1 MILANR
7 RNAHSCL
14 VKISGSATLSRL
26 LARRVIQRRFNH
38 MPYRQNTGW
47 TEYLIGSLV
56 VPVESVKL
64 YTLRQIVYGS
74 GQMANYLSF
83 LRSSWVAS
91 HQHGTHGKDC
101 GWRPRFWKTYSS
113 FTYAI
118 ACLHLQTVLQ
128 RPSYLPREHQN
139 RGQPG
144 PFSTCW
150 CPESLSVAYVSCGLR
165 FLSDGHLRH
174 EPMRSLSNHQHFEY
188 FPKLKFMARSGNT

>member
-1 MILANR
+1 
-7 RNAHSCL
+7 
-14 VKISGSATLSRL
+14 
-26 LARRVIQRRFNH
+26 

-64 YTLRQIVYGS
+64 YTLGQIVYGS

-128 RPSYLPREHQN
+128 RPSYL
-139 RGQPG
+139 GSIKTG
-144 PFSTCW
+144 G
-150 CPESLSVAYVSCGLR
+150 SLDRSRHAGARRAY
-165 FLSDGHLRH
+165 
-174 EPMRSLSNHQHFEY
+174 PW
-188 FPKLKFMARSGNT
+188 PT